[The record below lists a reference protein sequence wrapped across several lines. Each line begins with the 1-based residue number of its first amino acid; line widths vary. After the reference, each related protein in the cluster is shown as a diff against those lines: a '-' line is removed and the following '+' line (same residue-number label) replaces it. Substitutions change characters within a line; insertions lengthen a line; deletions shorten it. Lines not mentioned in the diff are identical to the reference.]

1 MTKSDSCPI
10 RGCRGDFSLRHTLR
24 SHLPE
29 VMDLRVP
36 VHDNLTRRRLGF
48 FLAMGARVIREGTTL
63 VDLMRFC
70 STMGY
75 TLHGASGNP
84 SQIEAAGALARA
96 SGEEAVAFLDLLH
109 WSILTKLW
117 ALLPVNEQEFFRST
131 YALSLEERE
140 STSRWPEAVDSHCH
154 LDRWSR
160 KVNVNLDI
168 NIWKSMACMSPL
180 VEVEINLRAVVTNF
194 CDPST
199 YPNISLLETL
209 YGVRCFSTI
218 GLHPK
223 GATKYTDA
231 DIQKFCMLL
240 ERPEV
245 VGFGEVG
252 LDHSVPYAEWLGQAI
267 LLKRVFSFLKER
279 HVLVLHCRGA
289 DGDIHGKEVHMC
301 LLSIMLGVV
310 SPEQRIHLHCFQ

>member
-1 MTKSDSCPI
+1 MT
-10 RGCRGDFSLRHTLR
+10 
-24 SHLPE
+24 
-29 VMDLRVP
+29 
-36 VHDNLTRRRLGF
+36 
-48 FLAMGARVIREGTTL
+48 
-63 VDLMRFC
+63 
-70 STMGY
+70 
-75 TLHGASGNP
+75 
-84 SQIEAAGALARA
+84 
-96 SGEEAVAFLDLLH
+96 
-109 WSILTKLW
+109 
-117 ALLPVNEQEFFRST
+117 
-131 YALSLEERE
+131 
-140 STSRWPEAVDSHCH
+140 
-154 LDRWSR
+154 
-160 KVNVNLDI
+160 
-168 NIWKSMACMSPL
+168 CMSPL
-180 VEVEINLRAVVTNF
+180 VDIEINLRAVVTNF

-199 YPNISLLETL
+199 YPDNSLLETL

-223 GATKYTDA
+223 GASKYTDA

-267 LLKRVFSFLKER
+267 LLKRVLSFLKER

-310 SPEQRIHLHCFQ
+310 SPEQRIHLHCFQGDMEVLRSFLNSFPNTYVGYTHNVDDLTEDAAVALRLVPSDRLLIETDAPYFGGPTIGNTSSPMVVGWAAKHVGRFRGESTKSVLRATVANTRALYRLNW